1 MGQANQ
7 IDEMQEAFVKVLSE
21 IQGYLVDK
29 NYDECWEYIKT
40 VKKEISEDI
49 IKESPVAK
57 PNDSL

>member
-1 MGQANQ
+1 MSVTRFVVA
-7 IDEMQEAFVKVLSE
+7 EAFVKVLSE

-49 IKESPVAK
+49 IKDT
-57 PNDSL
+57 DSRQTTGI